1 MANRTKQTPKKE
13 GEFLDALAETGNV
26 TRACVSAKIGRAT
39 VYEWRAAD
47 EEFRERW
54 ETALDLGCDALED
67 EATRRAHDGVEEPV
81 YYQGEVVGQ
90 VQKYSDTLLMFLL
103 KGRRPE
109 KFKDRTELTGK
120 DGAPIVPVL
129 NVTINRGPASGS
141 A

>member
-67 EATRRAHDGVEEPV
+67 EATRRAHDGVPEPV

-120 DGAPIVPVL
+120 DGALIVPVL
-129 NVTINRGPASGS
+129 NVTINREPAPGS